1 MATTYFDL
9 TNIALREINE
19 VPLTSSAFN
28 APRGLQ
34 AAAKEMVGRAYLDIL
49 NYSKEWPFLY
59 EDGNF
64 SPTGNLSVT
73 TTALQGTYLFDT
85 DLAHI
90 DWDTF
95 FIVSDDGG
103 HRKHLQ
109 TVDVDFYY
117 SHLRER
123 DLANSEG
130 GNPIYVYRLK
140 NGDAT
145 VSGNPGGFGL
155 SPIPSDR
162 GFTVTF
168 EAQQNPYNALKVLEA
183 SSDTIAFPERYYIV
197 LIARAR
203 YYLWLYRENVQQ
215 AQLALRDYEDGIRRM
230 HRDLVDKQSISMRAT

>member
-1 MATTYFDL
+1 MATTYLDL

-19 VPLTSSAFN
+19 VPLSSSAFS

-34 AAAKEMVGRAYLDIL
+34 AAAKEMTNRAYLDIL

-59 EDGNF
+59 DDGNF
-64 SPTGNLSVT
+64 FPTGALSVT

-95 FIVSDDGG
+95 YIQSDDGG
-103 HRKHLQ
+103 HTKHLMPI
-109 TVDVDFYY
+109 DIDFYI
-117 SHLRER
+117 SHLKDR
-123 DLANSEG
+123 DVNDTEG
-130 GNPIYVYRLK
+130 GDPIYVYRLK

-145 VSGNPGGFGL
+145 VKGNPGGFGL
-155 SPIPSDR
+155 HPIPSDR

-168 EAQQNPYNALKVLEA
+168 EAQQNPYNAFKVLETQ
-183 SSDTIAFPERYYIV
+183 SDTIAFPERYYVV

-203 YYLWLYRENVQQ
+203 YYLWLYRENAQQ
-215 AQLALRDYEDGIRRM
+215 AQLALRDYEDGIKRM
-230 HRDLVDKQSISMRAT
+230 HRDLVDKQSISMRAV